1 MALLTDLHNHSCLSP
16 CGSLDLSPRYL
27 AELAAARGVKVLA
40 LTDHNSSLN
49 CPAFARICPRL
60 GIIPVFGMEA
70 TTAEE
75 IHCLCLFTSLEASLA
90 FGEYAYS
97 ILIPFPNDPEK
108 TGDQVYVDEED
119 NIEGEVKYF
128 LPNALDL
135 SIEAIGDRAAAYGG
149 IVIPAHVDRA
159 AFSMTSQLGVVTAG
173 PWAAVECVRLP
184 PRVFSVFGGVGSDA
198 PAGAG
203 RPDTGYLDTKYL
215 DTLGY
220 PLTTSS
226 DAHYPEHVAR
236 RPFDLDIPAEELQ
249 PGGPGTEADME
260 ALKRALGRRP
270 ASGSRPMVEGKID

>member
-27 AELAAARGVKVLA
+27 AELAAGRGVKVLA

-49 CPAFARICPRL
+49 CPAFAKHCPRL
-60 GIIPVFGMEA
+60 GVIPIFGMEA

-97 ILIPFPNDPEK
+97 ILVPFPNDPEK

-119 NIEGEVKYF
+119 NIEGEVEYF

-135 SIEAIGDRAAAYGG
+135 SIEAIGDRAAGYGG
-149 IVIPAHVDRA
+149 IVIPAHVDRP

-184 PRVFSVFGGVGSDA
+184 PRVNMADPNA
-198 PAGAG
+198 A
-203 RPDTGYLDTKYL
+203 LL

-249 PGGPGTEADME
+249 PGGPGAEADME
-260 ALKRALGRRP
+260 ALRRALGRRP
-270 ASGSRPMVEGKID
+270 SFPLT